1 MAWLFVL
8 PCEHDTGG
16 GDRRAGRGAENMDDI
31 LWIIAAT
38 LIFIICILLIG
49 LFSRRSGGWST
60 ESSQRRAGRAG
71 ERQATAEIRQVL
83 REGDYL
89 FSNVSIVYGGRP
101 AELDV
106 VVVNRWGVFI
116 VEVKNYK
123 GRLAG
128 TAEEYKWRKYK
139 RAPGGIVYVKSV
151 KNPIRQV
158 KRQVY
163 LLAHHLRSHG
173 IYVWV
178 EGYVLLLQGN
188 SPVDAPCVLST
199 PEKIDRALHTNS
211 RTEVSRETVDA
222 VCRLL
227 T

>member
-1 MAWLFVL
+1 
-8 PCEHDTGG
+8 
-16 GDRRAGRGAENMDDI
+16 MDDI

-49 LFSRRSGGWST
+49 LFGRRSGGWST

-71 ERQATAEIRQVL
+71 ERQATAEIRQV
-83 REGDYL
+83 
-89 FSNVSIVYGGRP
+89 
-101 AELDV
+101 
-106 VVVNRWGVFI
+106 
-116 VEVKNYK
+116 
-123 GRLAG
+123 
-128 TAEEYKWRKYK
+128 
-139 RAPGGIVYVKSV
+139 
-151 KNPIRQV
+151 

-173 IYVWV
+173 IHVWV

-199 PEKIDRALHTNS
+199 LGDIDRALHTNS